1 MKLYKY
7 TMLDEQ
13 TDYRPSVEVHSEE
26 GRVKMIKRLEGNR
39 DDTAYAYLTDEEAE
53 TYSDLTLVSQEEI
66 EELGDVV
73 KILIPESITKRQA
86 KQQLLLDGKLGQ
98 VQEVI
103 DSIPDETERMMA
115 QLYWDDSTEFERNHP
130 TLVELGTALGLTE
143 AELDMMFIN
152 ASKL

>member
-13 TDYRPSVEVHSEE
+13 TDYRPSVEVHSQE
-26 GRVKMIKRLEGNR
+26 GRVKLIKRLEGDRN
-39 DDTAYAYLTDEEAE
+39 DIAYAYLTDEEAE

-73 KILIPESITKRQA
+73 KILIPESISKRQA
-86 KQQLLLDGKLGQ
+86 RQQLLLEGKLGQ

-103 DSIPDETERMMA
+103 DSIADETERMMA
-115 QLYWDDSTEFERNHP
+115 QLYWDDSIEFERSHP

-143 AELDMMFIN
+143 AELDIMFIK

>member
-26 GRVKMIKRLEGNR
+26 GRVKLIKRLEGDRN
-39 DDTAYAYLTDEEAE
+39 DIAYAYLTDEESE
-53 TYSDLTLVSQEEI
+53 GYDDLTLVSQEEI

-86 KQQLLLDGKLGQ
+86 KQQLLLDGKLNQ

-103 DSIPDETERMMA
+103 DSIPDETKRMMA

-130 TLVELGTALGLTE
+130 TLVELGTALDLTE

>member
-7 TMLDEQ
+7 AMLDEQ
-13 TDYRPSVEVHSEE
+13 TDYRPSVEVHSQE
-26 GRVKMIKRLEGNR
+26 GRVKLIKRLDGESN
-39 DDTAYAYLTDEEAE
+39 DIAYAYLTDEEAE

-73 KILIPESITKRQA
+73 KILIPESISKRQA
-86 KQQLLLDGKLGQ
+86 KQQLLLDGKLDQ
-98 VQEVI
+98 VKEVI

-115 QLYWDDSTEFERNHP
+115 QLYWDESTEFERNHP

-143 AELDMMFIN
+143 AELDIMFIN

>member
-13 TDYRPSVEVHSEE
+13 TDYRPSVEVHSQE
-26 GRVKMIKRLEGNR
+26 GRVKLIKRLEGDRN
-39 DDTAYAYLTDEEAE
+39 DIAYVYLTDEEAE

-73 KILIPESITKRQA
+73 KILIPESISKRQA
-86 KQQLLLDGKLGQ
+86 RQQLIIDGLYNN
-98 VQEVI
+98 VQAII
-103 DSIPDETERMMA
+103 DSIEDPTQRLLTQVFWE
-115 QLYWDDSTEFERNHP
+115 DSNTFERNHP
-130 TLVELGTALGLTE
+130 MLIQFGTALGLTE

>member
-26 GRVKMIKRLEGNR
+26 GRVKMIKRLEGNK
-39 DDTAYAYLTDEEAE
+39 DDIAYAYLTDEEAE

-73 KILIPESITKRQA
+73 KILIPKSISKRQA
-86 KQQLLLDGKLGQ
+86 RQQLIIKGLYGNIQ
-98 VQEVI
+98 PII
-103 DSIPDETERMMA
+103 DSIEDPTQRLLTQVFWE
-115 QLYWDDSTEFERNHP
+115 DSNTFERNNP